1 MATKT
6 ILPDAAPA
14 LLLDVGGTCIKC
26 SDGREVPI
34 DSAGSREEIVG
45 ALREAVGD
53 AERVAVAI
61 PGPFDYHN
69 GVFLMK
75 HKFAAVYGERFAEL
89 VAPPDAPDAPSGH
102 ALSGRKMAGQSTDP
116 RLHHA
121 DAHPVISSEGE
132 AGVEKSFV
140 FVHDVN
146 AMLLGALQD
155 PELAQ
160 YRRIALV
167 TLGTG
172 LGFAVSIDGK
182 FQTNESGSPNIP
194 LYNRP
199 YLDGIAEDYASKRG
213 VMHAWSEVTG
223 RVWPEEQTVKGI
235 VGTPEGEAAFALMGE
250 RLAEA
255 VAPLLAELGI
265 ECLLFGGQISRS
277 FALFAPSLRSGL
289 AKVPTLRHIGPISD
303 IGNATFNGLKSL
315 LH

>member
-6 ILPDAAPA
+6 IL
-14 LLLDVGGTCIKC
+14 LDVGGTFVKC
-26 SDGREVPI
+26 SDGREIPI
-34 DSAGSREEIVG
+34 DSAGSRDSIVG

-61 PGPFDYHN
+61 PGPFDYHK
-69 GVFLMK
+69 GIFLMK
-75 HKFAAVYGERFAEL
+75 HKFAAVYGERFADL
-89 VAPPDAPDAPSGH
+89 VAP
-102 ALSGRKMAGQSTDP
+102 
-116 RLHHA
+116 A

-155 PELAQ
+155 PEVEQ

-182 FQTNESGSPNIP
+182 FQTNENGSPNIP

-213 VMHAWSEVTG
+213 VMRAWSEVTG

-255 VAPLLAELGI
+255 VAPLLVEFGI
-265 ECLLFGGQISRS
+265 DCLLFGGQISRS
-277 FALFAPSLRSGL
+277 FKLFGPSVRSGL
-289 AKVPTLRHIGPISD
+289 AKVRTLRHIGPISD
-303 IGNATFNGLKSL
+303 IGNATFIGLKSL